1 MFKGL
6 TEGQCRAI
14 DQLLL
19 ELLVRSES
27 EGVFLCNR
35 GGYILAESLV
45 EEYEQNDNIAALSA
59 GSFFA
64 TREIARMVGEP
75 EFRSVLH
82 QGECKGI
89 YMQSSHSDMLIVI
102 VFGMETNPG
111 LVKFCAEEMILQL
124 DKCFAS
130 MAEDV
135 EGKAEMDAF
144 EFEINADAD
153 MFSPV

>member
-6 TEGQCRAI
+6 TEEQCRTV

-19 ELLVRSES
+19 DLLVRSES

-35 GGYILAESLV
+35 GGYILAESLL
-45 EEYEQNDNIAALSA
+45 EDYEQNDNIAALSA

-82 QGECKGI
+82 QGESKGI
-89 YMQSSHSDMLIVI
+89 YMQSSLSDMLIVI
-102 VFGMETNPG
+102 VFGLETNPG
-111 LVKFCAEEMILQL
+111 LVKFCAEEMISQL
-124 DKCFAS
+124 DKCLTAIVLDEKS
-130 MAEDV
+130 NAEIDN
-135 EGKAEMDAF
+135 F
-144 EFEINADAD
+144 EFEIGSDGD
-153 MFSPV
+153 MFSSM